1 LDNLI
6 GFDWDEGNK
15 QKNWEKHQVDYTEC
29 EQAFFNKPLLLSD
42 DTKHSSQEKRYYAL
56 GRSDAGRA
64 LFLAF
69 TTRNNKIRVISARE
83 QRKKTKDKYM
93 NSKRKPVPQFNSED
107 DEREFWATHDS
118 TEYIEWSKAERNPTL
133 SRLKPSTRTISIRLP
148 ESLIAEL
155 KALANKRDVPYQSL
169 VKIYLSEKVKEE
181 TTPYLH
187 SDPD

>member
-1 LDNLI
+1 M
-6 GFDWDEGNK
+6 
-15 QKNWEKHQVDYTEC
+15 KNTRPSLC
-29 EQAFFNKPLLLSD
+29 
-42 DTKHSSQEKRYYAL
+42 DTLHSSQEQLYFAL
-56 GRSDAGRA
+56 GRSDAGRT
-64 LFLAF
+64 LFLVF
-69 TTRNNKIRVISARE
+69 TTRNNKIRVISAQE
-83 QRKKTKDKYM
+83 QSKKETHM
-93 NSKRKPVPQFNSED
+93 NSKRKPVPQFTSED

-118 TEYIEWSKAERNPTL
+118 TEYIDWSKAERNPTL

>member
-1 LDNLI
+1 MHLEEVTLVVHYS
-6 GFDWDEGNK
+6 WYLQQE
-15 QKNWEKHQVDYTEC
+15 T
-29 EQAFFNKPLLLSD
+29 
-42 DTKHSSQEKRYYAL
+42 TKYVSFRPE
-56 GRSDAGRA
+56 
-64 LFLAF
+64 
-69 TTRNNKIRVISARE
+69 NRV
-83 QRKKTKDKYM
+83 KKKDKYM

-118 TEYIEWSKAERNPTL
+118 TEYIDWSKAERNPTL

-187 SDPD
+187 SDPE